1 MDAMRY
7 AMKDD
12 TAGVEFVNTDQQK
25 QIKNTESREAYE
37 LKLKRMMA
45 TRK

>member
-25 QIKNTESREAYE
+25 QVKNTESREAYE
-37 LKLKRMMA
+37 LKLRRMMA